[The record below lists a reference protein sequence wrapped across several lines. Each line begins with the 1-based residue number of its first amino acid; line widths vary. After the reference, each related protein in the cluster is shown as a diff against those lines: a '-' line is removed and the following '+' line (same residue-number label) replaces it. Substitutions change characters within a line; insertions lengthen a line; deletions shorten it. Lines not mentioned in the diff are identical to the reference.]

1 MSKRLLNHQPYQP
14 FDTVDRRYD
23 VAVIGGGISG
33 VYTAWR
39 LKQSHPNMKV
49 ALFEYSNRIGGR
61 LYSYDMP
68 GMPHVKAE
76 LGGMRWL
83 LSHKIVVG
91 LIDHLKLRT
100 REFPM
105 GEEGGSNN
113 LMYLRR
119 RQLRVKELTDPAK
132 VPYLMN
138 PDEQGKSPDDLQAYV
153 MDSLLPFNKQL
164 SAQDWWTVPVLNGI
178 PLYKVGF
185 WNLLY
190 HVLSSEAYQYMYDAS
205 GYYTN
210 VANSTAPLS
219 LPITEYDPTNKYYTL
234 TDGYQQLP
242 CTVAECFKELG
253 GEIHLNHRLDSFGR
267 RSSDQLYALSFFK
280 TETNEAGK
288 TVDQKPRD
296 KARVHVD
303 AERVVLALPRRSIEL
318 IRWNLLDQ
326 DEELR
331 TNVEAVISQ
340 AAFKMF
346 LGYPYPWWRAL
357 QVSAGRTITDMPI
370 RQTYYFGTES
380 EQGGVSDNHN
390 SLLMV
395 SYNDL
400 GSVPFWK
407 ALEEGEPFIGHRN
420 PFIAEDTAPTGP
432 APAGGPAAEEPL
444 GDAAAPASPL
454 TAMRGDGIRQ
464 PLDTLAVNRPPSVRP
479 HRFTITQQMVAAAQE
494 QVREVH
500 GLKFIPEPYTAVYHD
515 WSADPYGGGWHAWK
529 AGFKFWEIMPYMR
542 GIPGEKVH
550 ICGEA
555 YSIGQGW
562 VEGALQTA
570 ELMLK
575 EHFHLSRP
583 DFIPEKY
590 YDEEMGP

>member
-1 MSKRLLNHQPYQP
+1 VTQRILHHEP
-14 FDTVDRRYD
+14 FEPFEKAERRYD

-39 LKQSHPNMKV
+39 LKQADPTLNIG
-49 ALFEYSNRIGGR
+49 LFEYSDRIGGR
-61 LYSYDMP
+61 LYSYPMP
-68 GMPHVKAE
+68 GMPHIKAE

-83 LSHKIVVG
+83 TSHEIVVG
-91 LIDHLKLRT
+91 LIDHLNLAT

-105 GEEGGSNN
+105 GPDGGANN

-119 RQLRVKELTDPAK
+119 RQLRVKDLTDPAK

-138 PDEQGKSPDDLQAYV
+138 PDEQGMNPDQMQAYV
-153 MDSLLPFNKQL
+153 MNSLLPFNSEL
-164 SAQDWWTVPVLNGI
+164 SAEDWWTVPVLNGT
-178 PLYKVGF
+178 PLYQIGF

-190 HVLSSEAYQYMYDAS
+190 RVLSSEAYQYMYDAS

-210 VANSTAPLS
+210 VANSTSPLS
-219 LPITEYDPTNKYYTL
+219 LPISEYDPNNKYFTL
-234 TDGYQQLP
+234 DEGFEELP
-242 CTVAECFKELG
+242 RVVAERFRGLG
-253 GEIHLNHRLDSFGR
+253 GEIHRNHRLDSFGR
-267 RSSDQLYALSFFK
+267 RGEDGDYALCFVRTQ
-280 TETNEAGK
+280 TEDGK
-288 TVDQKPRD
+288 TTDEPGRPE
-296 KARVHVD
+296 VHID
-303 AERVVLALPRRSIEL
+303 AEKVVLALPRRSIEL
-318 IRWNLLDQ
+318 IRWNKLDA
-326 DEELR
+326 DRPDAGETTLR
-331 TNVEAVISQ
+331 DNLEAVIIQ

-357 QVSAGRTITDMPI
+357 GVEAGRTITDMPI

-380 EQGGVSDNHN
+380 ESGGEPENHN

-407 ALEEGEPFIGHRN
+407 ALEAGECFAGRTEN
-420 PFIAEDTAPTGP
+420 PERA
-432 APAGGPAAEEPL
+432 
-444 GDAAAPASPL
+444 GDATRPGRDYFLDGEAPVPRHAFQIS
-454 TAMRGDGIRQ
+454 RE
-464 PLDTLAVNRPPSVRP
+464 
-479 HRFTITQQMVAAAQE
+479 MVQTAQE
-494 QVREVH
+494 QVKEVH
-500 GLKFIPEPYTAVYHD
+500 GLKFVPEPYTAVYHD
-515 WSADPYGGGWHAWK
+515 WGDDPFGGGWHAWK
-529 AGFKFWEIMPYMR
+529 AGKKFWEIMPYMR

-575 EHFHLSRP
+575 EHFGLTRP
-583 DFIPEKY
+583 GFIPRKY
-590 YDEEMGP
+590 YETEMGP